1 MKLHELAHLV
11 QHIKQRS
18 RRQRLGP
25 GANVGETEVL
35 FFLDAEAYQAT
46 RANGIQPLHK
56 FKVNLTEPIEEY
68 IDDKGVFRIPLTLE
82 KL

>member
-18 RRQRLGP
+18 RRQKFGP

-35 FFLDAEAYQAT
+35 FIMD
-46 RANGIQPLHK
+46 G
-56 FKVNLTEPIEEY
+56 KVVKPVLTEPIEEY

-82 KL
+82 KS